1 MGDEPFYIDKISDYI
16 AENVL
21 TPEERDFNMT
31 VMYGADVTGK
41 DVVEAARRYPMM
53 ADHQLVIVKEAQ
65 KLTGL
70 DPLEK
75 YVEKPLA
82 STILVFCHKYGN
94 PDRRK
99 HFFSSIRIAIF
110 VTEDKDS

>member
-1 MGDEPFYIDKISDYI
+1 MAETKNVTFDSIMRDLKAHEYKPIYYLMGDEPFYIDKISDYI

-21 TPEERDFNMT
+21 TPEERDFNMI

-53 ADHQLVIVKEAQ
+53 ADHQVVIVKEAQ

-70 DPLEK
+70 DPL
-75 YVEKPLA
+75 
-82 STILVFCHKYGN
+82 
-94 PDRRK
+94 
-99 HFFSSIRIAIF
+99 
-110 VTEDKDS
+110 